1 MATMGYL
8 IGWYDK
14 SISDQVTMLR
24 KAGRAAM
31 IALQQCG
38 VAGGDVRSESV
49 ALTPDTVREIV
60 KEELSGAVQDLD
72 SKLNHSKELT
82 EKKWS
87 DLFKSN
93 KDDLKN
99 QKKQATKQRLELE
112 KTMADNKRQT
122 VVDNLERQKRASN
135 ICVSNVAESKK
146 TDKKEKYE
154 EECDTVV
161 NILQLNADDVKH
173 VFRAGPLRDKPRPL
187 ICVLSSPELA
197 DTQHSYGKGRAIRD
211 NEGKNILYWVNPD
224 FIKTD
229 RVANFKARH
238 AKPKNSDT
246 GIELTSGLIVLRKT
260 AISSVLTMI
269 LMMILKSILMQ

>member
-161 NILQLNADDVKH
+161 NILQLNAD
-173 VFRAGPLRDKPRPL
+173 AMMSNMYLEQGPSVTSLVLLYVCYHPL
-187 ICVLSSPELA
+187 NWAIRNTAMAKDGPYV
-197 DTQHSYGKGRAIRD
+197 TTKGRI
-211 NEGKNILYWVNPD
+211 Y
-224 FIKTD
+224 
-229 RVANFKARH
+229 
-238 AKPKNSDT
+238 
-246 GIELTSGLIVLRKT
+246 
-260 AISSVLTMI
+260 
-269 LMMILKSILMQ
+269 SIG